1 MCYNKARNKGSG
13 NPKNRRKDKK
23 MKTRGWYTFADG
35 YRAWFSGLSGT
46 EKKWEIVRHGKIVK
60 FEHTA

>member
-1 MCYNKARNKGSG
+1 
-13 NPKNRRKDKK
+13 